1 MVGPVGYQ
9 TNDVSG
15 LLDSRSLRFTLSY
28 DIGSRYAEH
37 GFGVVL
43 VLLRV
48 VLEVVSSDFD
58 CGGGLRIEKKHIASW
73 VISTSSSITEEGS
86 TRRAVMSF

>member
-1 MVGPVGYQ
+1 MRGRDYWYQ

-15 LLDSRSLRFTLSY
+15 LLDSRSLRFTLPY
-28 DIGSRYAEH
+28 DIGGRYAEH

-58 CGGGLRIEKKHIASW
+58 CGGGLRIENKTYCQLGYIYYQ
-73 VISTSSSITEEGS
+73 
-86 TRRAVMSF
+86 